1 MCLLKDGLLFRTND
15 NNNNDTRGHSLDRT
29 SQLRDCTTTRG
40 SCVWFGGIISNH
52 LQYIDPTINVC
63 KYWFSRV
70 HSHSSPTTSTTTT
83 ALWVCHLT
91 AQMSCAVH
99 SQLLVEWGLPAS
111 DPPLNVEHTKA
122 PTTRH
127 TPSPVYVISTCP
139 ASMQCTS
146 PPPLSLFSLNVITS
160 ILISRSRLCRPQMD
174 YYYYYGYTLWLKG
187 ARTND
192 RARDPMTMH
201 WNTVFRD
208 SWPGW

>member
-1 MCLLKDGLLFRTND
+1 MDFY
-15 NNNNDTRGHSLDRT
+15 SE
-29 SQLRDCTTTRG
+29 QTTTTTTIPEATHWTGQANWETVQPQEGVVCG
-40 SCVWFGGIISNH
+40 SVVSSNH

-146 PPPLSLFSLNVITS
+146 PPPPLSLFSLNVITS

-192 RARDPMTMH
+192 RPSNGSDDNALEY
-201 WNTVFRD
+201 
-208 SWPGW
+208 GL